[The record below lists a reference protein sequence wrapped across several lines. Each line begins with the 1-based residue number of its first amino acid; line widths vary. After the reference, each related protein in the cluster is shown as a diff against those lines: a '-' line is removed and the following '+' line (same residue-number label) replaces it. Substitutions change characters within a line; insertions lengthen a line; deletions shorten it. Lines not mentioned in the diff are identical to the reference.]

1 MLKDITLLS
10 ESAQWITM
18 KQTKRVGELGWEGLM
33 RKEQEWFYRW

>member
-18 KQTKRVGELGWEGLM
+18 KQTKRVGELGVGGAYEERAGVIL
-33 RKEQEWFYRW
+33 